1 MFFRYVLNKIFKLRE
16 NKGTEMVKPFLD
28 HLEDLRWMLV
38 KIVAVLGT
46 AVVLCFAFRFQ
57 LAAVVER
64 PLHNLNAN
72 IPIDLQALGPVDSMT
87 ISMNLAL
94 YAGIVLSFPLLLY
107 FVAQF
112 VLPALNQAE
121 KRYVL
126 PAVGAGFGLFL
137 CGVMLCF
144 NWILP
149 ATLHFLF
156 YDQIRMGFRP
166 NWTVPGY
173 FSFATQFV
181 LIFGLM
187 FELPVVVIVL
197 VKLGLLQADLLRT
210 TRAYA
215 MVIILVVAIIIAP
228 TPDPIS
234 MLFVAGPMLA
244 LYEACIWIAW
254 WMERRERRLKMR
266 PTRPLEEPKD

>member
-1 MFFRYVLNKIFKLRE
+1 
-16 NKGTEMVKPFLD
+16 
-28 HLEDLRWMLV
+28 
-38 KIVAVLGT
+38 
-46 AVVLCFAFRFQ
+46 
-57 LAAVVER
+57 
-64 PLHNLNAN
+64 
-72 IPIDLQALGPVDSMT
+72 MT

-94 YAGIVLSFPLLLY
+94 YSGIVLSFPLLLY
-107 FVAQF
+107 FLAQF

-126 PAVGAGFGLFL
+126 PAVGLGFGLFL
-137 CGVMLCF
+137 SGVLLCF
-144 NWILP
+144 NFVLP
-149 ATLHFLF
+149 TTLHFLF

-197 VKLGLLQADLLRT
+197 VKLGILPAELLRR

-215 MVIILVVAIIIAP
+215 MVILLVVAMIIAP
-228 TPDPIS
+228 TPDPIT
-234 MLFVAGPMLA
+234 MMIVAGPMLA

-254 WMERRERRLKMR
+254 WMERRERRLQMR
-266 PTRPLEEPKD
+266 ATQSLDEPKE